1 MRRWELRSVD
11 CRSILSA
18 KLVATA
24 TSLEESK
31 NNFRSFIYGYG
42 QSYRPTNPANVVKI
56 RLVDVEIIRLR
67 WAGGLTSKLLQ
78 VYTDMH
84 IHRSLSVK
92 FDFCAAYRSDNF
104 IVGLTN
110 VSPLETAPTL
120 GNYDVCGQYPGVVGQ
135 GTTVYL
141 QCTCNTVIIV
151 IHLFIYLK
159 LMHDNALC
167 NLERIWVIYKK
178 DLSH

>member
-1 MRRWELRSVD
+1 
-11 CRSILSA
+11 
-18 KLVATA
+18 
-24 TSLEESK
+24 
-31 NNFRSFIYGYG
+31 
-42 QSYRPTNPANVVKI
+42 
-56 RLVDVEIIRLR
+56 
-67 WAGGLTSKLLQ
+67 
-78 VYTDMH
+78 MH

-167 NLERIWVIYKK
+167 NLESI
-178 DLSH
+178 